1 MNSSTRVRRDG
12 ERNLKVWVLLLA
24 CIVMMLANG
33 ADGFSVWEFL
43 IIARLAEAVAR
54 TG

>member
-1 MNSSTRVRRDG
+1 MTC
-12 ERNLKVWVLLLA
+12 VL
-24 CIVMMLANG
+24 MMLANG
-33 ADGFSVWEFL
+33 ADVLSFSVWEFL